1 MEPEKKEYKEKDQE
15 ILNMDF
21 VVVSYMII
29 GGEKQ
34 ATQIYVGVDCPD
46 KSYLNTM
53 AIQLTNNLNA
63 QLYKTPEIMSIF
75 SHKKAI
81 IRKEILVRLY
91 IFSMKNNTKGNPDI
105 TDTTKEEIIL
115 S

>member
-1 MEPEKKEYKEKDQE
+1 MEDGFKYEYKEKDQE

-34 ATQIYVGVDCPD
+34 ATQIYVGMDCPD

-53 AIQLTNNLNA
+53 AIQLTNNLKA
-63 QLYKTPEIMSIF
+63 QAIPIAFSRMKRYEINKLYAIDVRMVMKDKLREL
-75 SHKKAI
+75 KKS
-81 IRKEILVRLY
+81 K
-91 IFSMKNNTKGNPDI
+91 KG
-105 TDTTKEEIIL
+105 
-115 S
+115 